1 MSAATRYASLMGLTL
16 FTGLI
21 LCFYTASENP
31 DIKSD
36 QTPDYMVSAR
46 DEVPDLGVVGAVL
59 IPSLR
64 RDDDGLELL
73 FREIARVEGFTVA
86 FYFSTR
92 EAVTAHR
99 AATRDSE
106 ALDELRSGFLGRLTR
121 GVFTPGAEIYP

>member
-1 MSAATRYASLMGLTL
+1 MSAATRYASLMGLAL

-21 LCFYTASENP
+21 LWFYTASGNP
-31 DIKSD
+31 DIRSD
-36 QTPDYMVSAR
+36 QAPNYVVSDR
-46 DEVPDLGVVGAVL
+46 NEVPDLGVVGAVL

-64 RDDDGLELL
+64 REDDGLEFL

-92 EAVTAHR
+92 EAVAAHR
-99 AATRDSE
+99 ATTRDAE

-121 GVFTPGAEIYP
+121 GVFTPGTEIYP